1 MRNTFNK
8 IRIIIIGVA
17 IIALAVIIPVRHGTV
32 EEMEVVDPVI
42 PVSAA
47 TVKRSNMQEYLLM
60 NGGVRSENAV
70 SVYPNMAG
78 KISNVP
84 VVLGSSVKKGQ
95 LIAEIDP
102 STPGTAYRANPVYAP
117 ISGVITSL
125 PLPLGSY
132 VTQSTPVGK
141 IGDIKSLQILSH
153 VPERYVNVLKT
164 GLKAH
169 VTLEAYP
176 NETFDAHIQR
186 VSPIVDEVSR
196 SKEVYYVFDSLDE
209 RINIGMYVRIRLDT
223 VRHENV
229 LNVPVDSLLVTDHG
243 SFLYTIAGDDTIKE
257 KEVHTGVTID
267 GIVEIL
273 DGVEEG
279 EKIVASGI
287 RTVAD
292 GAKIRIVSSD
302 NPGES
307 L

>member
-1 MRNTFNK
+1 
-8 IRIIIIGVA
+8 
-17 IIALAVIIPVRHGTV
+17 
-32 EEMEVVDPVI
+32 
-42 PVSAA
+42 
-47 TVKRSNMQEYLLM
+47 M

-78 KISNVP
+78 KISSVP
-84 VVLGSSVKKGQ
+84 VVLGGTVKKGQ

-132 VTQSTPVGK
+132 VTQSTPLGK

-153 VPERYVNVLKT
+153 VPERHVNVLKP

-176 NETFDAHIQR
+176 NESFDAHIQR

-209 RINIGMYVRIRLDT
+209 RINIGMYVKIRLDT
-223 VRHENV
+223 VLHENV
-229 LNVPVDSLLVTDHG
+229 LNVPVDSVLVTDHG
-243 SFLYTIAGDDTIKE
+243 SFLYTIAADDTIKE

-273 DGVEEG
+273 DGIQEG
-279 EKIVASGI
+279 EKIVSSGI

-292 GAKIRIVSSD
+292 GAKIRVVSSD
-302 NPGES
+302 NPGET

>member
-1 MRNTFNK
+1 MRNVFKK

-17 IIALAVIIPVRHGTV
+17 IIAVAVLIPVRRGAV
-32 EEMEVVDPVI
+32 EELEAVDPVI
-42 PVSAA
+42 PVSVT

-60 NGGVRSENAV
+60 NGGVRSENAI

-78 KISNVP
+78 KISSVP

-132 VTQSTPVGK
+132 VTQSTPLGK

-153 VPERYVNVLKT
+153 VPERHVNVLKP

-176 NETFDAHIQR
+176 NESFDAHIQR

-209 RINIGMYVRIRLDT
+209 RINIGMYVKIRLDT
-223 VRHENV
+223 VLHENV
-229 LNVPVDSLLVTDHG
+229 LNVPVDSVLVTDHG
-243 SFLYTIAGDDTIKE
+243 SFLYTIAADDTIKE

-273 DGVEEG
+273 DGIQEG
-279 EKIVASGI
+279 EKIVSSGI

-292 GAKIRIVSSD
+292 GAKIRVVSSD
-302 NPGES
+302 NPGET

>member
-1 MRNTFNK
+1 MHNSFKK
-8 IRIIIIGVA
+8 IRIIVIGAA
-17 IIALAVIIPVRHGTV
+17 IIAVAVLIPVRHGTV
-32 EEMEVVDPVI
+32 EELDVVDPVI
-42 PVSAA
+42 PVSAT

-78 KISNVP
+78 KISSVP
-84 VVLGSSVKKGQ
+84 VVLGGTVKKGQ

-132 VTQSTPVGK
+132 VTQSTPLGK

-153 VPERYVNVLKT
+153 VPERHVNVLKP

-176 NETFDAHIQR
+176 NESFDAHIQR

-209 RINIGMYVRIRLDT
+209 RINVGMYVKIRLDT
-223 VRHENV
+223 VLHENV
-229 LNVPVDSLLVTDHG
+229 LNVPVDSVLVTDHG
-243 SFLYTIAGDDTIKE
+243 SFLYTIAADDTIKE

-273 DGVEEG
+273 DGIQEG
-279 EKIVASGI
+279 EKIVSSGI

-292 GAKIRIVSSD
+292 GAKVRVVSSD
-302 NPGES
+302 NPGEN